1 MSDPAQLPGCTLQGL
16 GRSPWL
22 GTRRALLCL
31 ALPFTQRTQGHGKDQ
46 HCPAESLK
54 TDTVQ
59 GRCQATLWQEK
70 WVLGEAPRKNP
81 WSGP

>member
-16 GRSPWL
+16 GRSPWP
-22 GTRRALLCL
+22 GTRRPLLCY
-31 ALPFTQRTQGHGKDQ
+31 LPSGHKGMARTSTAQPPG
-46 HCPAESLK
+46 LK
-54 TDTVQ
+54 TDTFQ